1 MPEGPTRRPR
11 APRTRRRPLQTGTPG
26 YVAVGQ
32 IATPWGVR
40 GDLKVQPLTDFPER
54 FQRGAALWVQGH
66 RHEVQR
72 SRWSRGSVYLGLRGI
87 DSRNAAEELRGALLE
102 VPESD
107 LTPLPEGQ
115 YYRFQIIGLEV
126 CTPDGRSLG
135 RVAEIL
141 STGSNDVYVVRGG
154 PRELLIP
161 AIEDVVLEVD
171 LEGGRLVVELLEQ
184 L

>member
-1 MPEGPTRRPR
+1 MPEDPTRPPR
-11 APRTRRRPLQTGTPG
+11 APRPGQSPLDTGTPG
-26 YVAVGQ
+26 YVAVGR
-32 IATPWGVR
+32 IGAPWGVR
-40 GDLKVQPLTDFPER
+40 GDVKVLPLTDFPER
-54 FQRGAALWVQGH
+54 FRPGAPLWVRGR

-72 SRWSRGSVYLGLRGI
+72 SRWSRGLVYLGLSDI
-87 DSRNAAEELRGALLE
+87 DSRNAAGELRGALLE
-102 VPESD
+102 VPEGD

-126 CTPDGRSLG
+126 CTPEGSSLG

-161 AIEDVVLEVD
+161 AIEDVVREVD
-171 LEGGRLVVELLEQ
+171 LEGGRLVVEPPAEV
-184 L
+184 